1 MSAAPLRIILAN
13 PRSFCAGVIRAVEIV
28 ERALEIHGAPVYV
41 RHEIVHNR
49 QVVDDLRAK
58 GAIFVADT
66 DEIPDGALTV
76 LSAHGVPRSVE
87 AEAARRGLDVVNA
100 ACPLVLKVHNEGRRY
115 AEKGYDV
122 VLIGHADHPEV
133 KGTVGQIDGPLHV
146 VATVEEVAAL
156 DVADPEKVAYVTQTT
171 LSLDDTQDV
180 IEALK
185 ARFPAVVGPGTN
197 DICYA
202 TQNRQRAVRDLAGD
216 VDLIVVMGAAN
227 SSNSNRLR
235 EIGEAAG
242 VRSVLLDR
250 PELFDAAW
258 LDGVDSLG
266 LTAGASAPDYLV
278 AGLIE
283 RLRKLRT
290 VTVEER
296 AGVPENVEFRPPAR
310 LLRPQ
315 EIEAAAAARMSR
327 EGRASA

>member
-1 MSAAPLRIILAN
+1 M
-13 PRSFCAGVIRAVEIV
+13 
-28 ERALEIHGAPVYV
+28 
-41 RHEIVHNR
+41 
-49 QVVDDLRAK
+49 
-58 GAIFVADT
+58 
-66 DEIPDGALTV
+66 
-76 LSAHGVPRSVE
+76 PRSVE

-235 EIGEAAG
+235 EIEAMTAADLQ
-242 VRSVLLDR
+242 R
-250 PELFDAAW
+250 FDAQQGTNLAGDYRRATEG
-258 LDGVDSLG
+258 LYGEYAQTVARINESDMDADVKAAQIAETQSLYTSRQAH
-266 LTAGASAPDYLV
+266 LN
-278 AGLIE
+278 
-283 RLRKLRT
+283 T
-290 VTVEER
+290 VYTNQPKWNDEWAQFEL
-296 AGVPENVEFRPPAR
+296 EFGRP
-310 LLRPQ
+310 
-315 EIEAAAAARMSR
+315 
-327 EGRASA
+327 